1 MLKAI
6 SLSKSFDG
14 EPLFTDLNLT
24 LGRGDRVGVVGPNGA
39 GKSTLLRLLTG
50 AERPTT
56 GHVEYS
62 PGLRL
67 GYFAQQV
74 PDPGLTVGAF
84 LRGDLGALA
93 AELDRHARAQDMT
106 GYGEALERWEA
117 LDGWGFEARLTDV
130 RQRLGIDHLP
140 DDRPLGRVSGGE
152 QARLMLAGV
161 LLQEPDLLVL
171 DEPTNH
177 LDAAGAA
184 WLGTFLAGFGGGV
197 LVISHDRAFL
207 DAFANRVYELDG
219 IHEKLQVYEGG
230 YTAYRA
236 EKARRWQRL
245 LLDYEAQ
252 EKYRVKLE
260 EEIAKMKEKSL
271 ANEIANPRAPH
282 KRRIARMV
290 ARKAVV
296 RQRRLTRQLTSA
308 RWIAEPSTRPALTL
322 AFPASERPE
331 LHARD
336 LAAPGLFEGLDLVLE
351 PGDRL
356 LVTGPNGA
364 GKTTLLRQ
372 LESDRAMLLPQVH
385 DELRTDVTVLDY
397 FRAHVPVYVDEAEAL
412 LTGYLFGPD
421 EWGAALRT
429 LSAGEL
435 RRLLLA
441 VMVNTPGRVL
451 LLDEPTN
458 YLDFDMLDV
467 VEEALRAF
475 EGTLVLV
482 THDAYFAE
490 AVGVTRRLE
499 LGAGRA
505 VLV

>member
-14 EPLFTDLNLT
+14 EPLFADLNLN

-74 PDPGLTVGAF
+74 PDPGVTVGAF

-93 AELDRHARAQDMT
+93 AELDRHARAQDMA

-152 QARLMLAGV
+152 QARLMLASV

-177 LDAAGAA
+177 LDAAGAE
-184 WLGTFLAGFGGGV
+184 WLGAFLAGFGGGV

-207 DAFANRVYELDG
+207 DAFANRIYELDG
-219 IHEKLQVYEGG
+219 IHEELQVYEGG

-236 EKARRWQRL
+236 EKTRRWQRL

-260 EEIAKMKEKSL
+260 EEIAKM
-271 ANEIANPRAPH
+271 
-282 KRRIARMV
+282 
-290 ARKAVV
+290 
-296 RQRRLTRQLTSA
+296 
-308 RWIAEPSTRPALTL
+308 
-322 AFPASERPE
+322 
-331 LHARD
+331 
-336 LAAPGLFEGLDLVLE
+336 
-351 PGDRL
+351 
-356 LVTGPNGA
+356 
-364 GKTTLLRQ
+364 
-372 LESDRAMLLPQVH
+372 
-385 DELRTDVTVLDY
+385 
-397 FRAHVPVYVDEAEAL
+397 
-412 LTGYLFGPD
+412 
-421 EWGAALRT
+421 
-429 LSAGEL
+429 
-435 RRLLLA
+435 
-441 VMVNTPGRVL
+441 
-451 LLDEPTN
+451 
-458 YLDFDMLDV
+458 
-467 VEEALRAF
+467 
-475 EGTLVLV
+475 
-482 THDAYFAE
+482 
-490 AVGVTRRLE
+490 
-499 LGAGRA
+499 
-505 VLV
+505 